1 MPNKVTKSHK
11 AILRPNEAAQ
21 FLGLSESTL
30 AKRRLTG
37 EPPKY
42 VKLGSRAVGYS
53 LEVLESYI
61 KNNSCESTSDP
72 GTKT

>member
-1 MPNKVTKSHK
+1 MSNRFTKSHK
-11 AILRPNEAAQ
+11 AILRPHEAAQ

-42 VKLGSRAVGYS
+42 VKLGSRAVGYPREE
-53 LEVLESYI
+53 LERYI
-61 KNNSCESTSDP
+61 NNCLRKSTSDS
-72 GTKT
+72 GEAA